1 MYIYIYYIYALCIY
15 MYYIYMVSVAS
26 SFIHYHTTMAIR
38 RDIPM
43 ARTQLCSKGRNKCFE
58 E

>member
-43 ARTQLCSKGRNKCFE
+43 ART
-58 E
+58 